1 MKNPLPL
8 LVLLP
13 FSTALAQAPSYAR
26 ERARIDSMM
35 SAEVAATPIGGIAIA
50 VVKGRDTVAMKAWGY
65 ADLENEVV
73 ATPQHIFE
81 IGSITKQFTSAA
93 IMQFVEKGR
102 LSLDDTLGALLPRMP
117 AAWQKV
123 TLRQLLNHTSG
134 IPSYTDIGP
143 RWQRRWRDDMP
154 PDSLVAL
161 TANDTMTFAPGT
173 RYRYNNSGYVILGMI
188 LDKLAGQPYP
198 AYVEAQFFKPL
209 GLASTSYCFPQ
220 TLIKRRAHGYDRQ
233 GKQFKNAEYLSMTQ
247 PYSAGALCSTVGDLV
262 TWTRALHGGKVV
274 SAASFK
280 AMTSPTG
287 AAAASR
293 YGFGLSYDTSLAGR
307 PRIAHS
313 GGIPGFIS
321 TLAHYPNDSL
331 TVAVLI
337 NTPPAP
343 IGIIAQNLARIMF
356 GLPLEGAQMPRVTLA
371 SSDRAQ
377 YVGTYALALPNSAT
391 MVINVTAD
399 SARLYAQAE
408 GPGQG
413 KFELVPYGNH
423 TFGAEFD
430 RTLRMTFTVENGRAT
445 RLRSRQ
451 GGAEIEGPR
460 R

>member
-1 MKNPLPL
+1 MTKPLAL

-13 FSTALAQAPSYAR
+13 FCVVSAQAPSYAR

-35 SAEVAATPIGGIAIA
+35 SAEVASTPIGGIAIA
-50 VVKGRDTVAMKAWGY
+50 VIKGRDTVAMKAWGY
-65 ADLENEVV
+65 ADLENDVA

-102 LSLDDTLGALLPRMP
+102 LSLDDTLGALLPNMP
-117 AAWQKV
+117 VAWRTV

-143 RWQRRWRDDMP
+143 RWQRRWRDDMV

-161 TANDTMTFAPGT
+161 TAGDTMTFAPGT
-173 RYRYNNSGYVILGMI
+173 RYRYNNTGYVLLGMI
-188 LDKLAGQPYP
+188 LDKLTGQPYP
-198 AYVEAQFFKPL
+198 KYVETQFFKPL

-220 TLIKRRAHGYDRQ
+220 TLIKRRARGYDRQ
-233 GKQFKNAEYLSMTQ
+233 GRTYRNAEYLSMTQ

-262 TWTRALHGGKVV
+262 AWTRALHGGKVV

-293 YGFGLSYDTSLAGR
+293 YGFGLSHDTSLAGH
-307 PRIAHS
+307 PRIAHG
-313 GGIPGFIS
+313 GGIHGFIS
-321 TLAHYPNDSL
+321 SLAHYPSDSL
-331 TVAVLI
+331 TVVVLI

-356 GLPLEGAQMPRVTLA
+356 GLPLEGAQMPRVTLTA
-371 SSDRAQ
+371 TERPQ
-377 YVGTYALALPNSAT
+377 YVGSYALALPNGTT
-391 MVINVTAD
+391 MVLNVTAD
-399 SARLYAQAE
+399 SSGLFAQAE

-430 RTLRMTFTVENGRAT
+430 RSLRITFVVEGGRAT
-445 RLRSRQ
+445 RVRLRQAGS
-451 GGAEIEGPR
+451 ELEGVR